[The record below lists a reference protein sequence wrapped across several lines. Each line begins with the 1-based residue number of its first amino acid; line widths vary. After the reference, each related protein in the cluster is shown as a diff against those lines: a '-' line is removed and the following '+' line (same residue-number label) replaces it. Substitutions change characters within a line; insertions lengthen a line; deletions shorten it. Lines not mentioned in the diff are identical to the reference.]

1 MEELTRIDDNAVVFK
16 REGTYQARI
25 RVDGKYVYRSLKTGD
40 LAVAIKAAQKL
51 AHKFEFSAELGV
63 PIQSKLFASVIDEY
77 VTYRETENLQGRT
90 SDGMLRQIKRV
101 VRFWRAYAGK
111 KLITAIGDRFDSAP
125 P

>member
-25 RVDGKYVYRSLKTGD
+25 RVDSKYVYRSLT
-40 LAVAIKAAQKL
+40 
-51 AHKFEFSAELGV
+51 HKFEFSAELGV

-111 KLITAIGDRFDSAP
+111 KLITEP
-125 P
+125 PRVFRRPFRLSHAAMAGSSSMA